1 MATQAGSRSILR
13 HWHWVAVLV
22 ILLLAIIPGAGL
34 WIAGVSAFVG
44 VGMALI
50 GGIAP
55 FLRILFT
62 DPGTVGLMLVS
73 RSARFEMMNQPDSH
87 PYKQLVRGAFAPT
100 RGLFWRGVLLILT
113 FVPAAFL
120 NVNVGRLLQGQGG
133 AAPAPVG
140 PPGIVV
146 DQIQLPN
153 RGMAGQPPG
162 VPGPG
167 QGLGQQPG
175 RQPGPPPG
183 FPGPGAPG
191 RGQPPGMA
199 NGPTLV
205 VTVAYAASSVE
216 GSLVEKVQETLG
228 GVAGVQ
234 VDTIVVDEQA
244 RKITF
249 EVKGPQNMAFILPT
263 IGRLGLQNLQM
274 SATNKPPQ

>member
-100 RGLFWRGVLLILT
+100 RGLFWRGVLLILA
-113 FVPAAFL
+113 FIPAAFI
-120 NVNVGRLLQGQGG
+120 NANSGRLFQGQG
-133 AAPAPVG
+133 AVALPPVG

-146 DQIQLPN
+146 DQVQLPN
-153 RGMAGQPPG
+153 RGMAGQP
-162 VPGPG
+162 
-167 QGLGQQPG
+167 
-175 RQPGPPPG
+175 PGPPPG

-274 SATNKPPQ
+274 SATNKPGQ